1 MTAVQRRDL
10 RQMKSVSIVDELGM
24 WISEVGS
31 QTEPKSA
38 FGKAMY
44 YAAAHWEKL
53 DEYLK
58 NGSLEIDN
66 NLVKNQIRPMVL
78 GRKNYLFAGSHKA
91 A

>member
-44 YAAAHWEKL
+44 YTAAHWEKL
-53 DEYLK
+53 NEYLK